1 MIEVLDPGPLALV
14 EDLGRPGLGAMG
26 VGCSGAADGDSFRLA
41 NRLVGNHEGA
51 AAVEFLLG
59 GLAVRFRRT
68 ATVALTG
75 APADARVGGGAGGEG
90 RGRGAAFN
98 APFSVRAGESLRV
111 GRPASGL
118 RSYLAVRGG
127 IGVPPV
133 LGSRS
138 WDSLARIGPPPLR
151 AGDLLPIGS
160 GHDGEPVVDVA
171 PVAEPAGGVATLRV
185 LPGPRSEWF
194 APDALDT
201 LFATPYEVTAES
213 DRVGLRLAGAPLA
226 AAAPG
231 AAELAPE
238 GMVTGALQVPPSG
251 RPVLFLADHP
261 VTGGYPV
268 VGVVLT
274 ADLPLAAQL
283 RPGDELRFRPTS
295 HPAAAGPPGGPVAA
309 ASAARW
315 RRPRRG

>member
-26 VGCSGAADGDSFRLA
+26 VGRAGAADGDSFRLA
-41 NRLVGNHEGA
+41 NRLVGNSEGA
-51 AAVEFLLG
+51 AAVEFVLG

-75 APADARVGGGAGGEG
+75 APADVRVDGAGC
-90 RGRGAAFN
+90 GRGAAFN
-98 APFSVRAGESLRV
+98 APFAVRAGESLRV

-118 RSYLAVRGG
+118 RGYLAVRGG

-151 AGDLLPIGS
+151 SGDLLPIGAD
-160 GHDGEPVVDVA
+160 HDGEPVVDVA
-171 PVAEPAGGVATLRV
+171 PVAAPAGGVATLRV
-185 LPGPRSEWF
+185 LPGPRADRL
-194 APDALDT
+194 APDALT
-201 LFATPYEVTAES
+201 VLFGGGYEVTAES
-213 DRVGLRLAGAPLA
+213 DRVGLRLAGPPLGRA
-226 AAAPG
+226 AGTP
-231 AAELAPE
+231 AELPPE

-283 RPGDELRFRPTS
+283 RPGDEVRFRPTS
-295 HPAAAGPPGGPVAA
+295 RPAAGVAGGGPVAA
-309 ASAARW
+309 ASGGRA
-315 RRPRRG
+315 RRPTRG